1 MRTHLLTNLSLSIA
15 SAFFLSS
22 PAIAEHSID
31 DPNIEETEYEEHPT
45 EHDEHPSDPPSGRA
59 TGHKE
64 HPRKQTIQHSE
75 QPYDSNKE
83 TSLWTRKREHR
94 DHFGDSDVQFE
105 KRKFVNKADIAKGI
119 KRHIKSSK
127 KEGGGVYRMDYK
139 GTELDLRLRKVHKDK
154 LARLD
159 SGLYFACTDFDGSD
173 GNTYDVDFFL
183 RGIPEAME
191 VTEKAVHKING
202 SPLYTWRQKPDGKWV
217 KLWSAPSAPVHRSLL
232 FRR

>member
-1 MRTHLLTNLSLSIA
+1 MTSIPVILRAVEPPDTKSIRENKPSNTASNLTIAIRKHLCGLGKGNIA
-15 SAFFLSS
+15 
-22 PAIAEHSID
+22 I
-31 DPNIEETEYEEHPT
+31 T
-45 EHDEHPSDPPSGRA
+45 SG
-59 TGHKE
+59 
-64 HPRKQTIQHSE
+64 
-75 QPYDSNKE
+75 
-83 TSLWTRKREHR
+83 TRQ
-94 DHFGDSDVQFE
+94 GDDVQFE